1 MDSVG
6 LERYGGRDRGM
17 WNIIDVIDKSERCNK
32 YNSVFLVGLTER
44 EILYRYED
52 GSDIELCYPGPTGFG
67 LQRIG
72 LDSVR
77 LIRAIR
83 ECGRK
88 KGEKDYIGV
97 EYYSK
102 SRDEMSN
109 RELLIS
115 DIFSRF
121 YLTEAKVRKAINSK
135 TKKGRTVRLNLR

>member
-1 MDSVG
+1 
-6 LERYGGRDRGM
+6 M
-17 WNIIDVIDKSERCNK
+17 WNIIDVINKSERCKK
-32 YNSVFLVGLTER
+32 YNSVFLIGLTER
-44 EILYRYED
+44 EILYRY
-52 GSDIELCYPGPTGFG
+52 GSSDDMIDIELCYPGPTGFG
-67 LQRIG
+67 VQRIG

-88 KGEKDYIGV
+88 EGEKDYIGV
-97 EYYSK
+97 EYFSK

-109 RELLIS
+109 RELLVS

-135 TKKGRTVRLNLR
+135 TKKGRTVRLEIR

>member
-1 MDSVG
+1 
-6 LERYGGRDRGM
+6 M
-17 WNIIDVIDKSERCNK
+17 WNIIDVVSKSERCNK

-44 EILYRYED
+44 EILYRY
-52 GSDIELCYPGPTGFG
+52 GSGNDSDDSEMIDIELCYPGPTGFG
-67 LQRIG
+67 VQRIG

-97 EYYSK
+97 EYFSK

-121 YLTEAKVRKAINSK
+121 YLTEAKVRKAISSK
-135 TKKGRTVRLNLR
+135 TKKGRTVRLELR